1 MKMILLADTSQT
13 RRRALTAV
21 LSQSGFGVT
30 AVASLS
36 EAYDALQ
43 RAQIG
48 HGNLDAVVLGW
59 PEYGPDV
66 LAPEKTP

>member
-21 LSQSGFGVT
+21 LSQSGFGVS
-30 AVASLS
+30 AVASLA

-43 RAQIG
+43 RAQFGID
-48 HGNLDAVVLGW
+48 NLDAVVLGW
-59 PEYGPDV
+59 PEYSEGV
-66 LAPEKTP
+66 A